1 MTTEQSVR
9 DTGGTG
15 QATMPIRTRKLQ
27 DLVAAMCSI
36 DTSDEPLDL
45 DAIARIRQ
53 RQFDDWIV
61 PAARSGLLTA
71 REIETLVQCWHAC
84 PRSLFDALLA
94 NSDELTR
101 RRCQA
106 IWNSIDPI
114 VAVSAGMCQA

>member
-1 MTTEQSVR
+1 MSTEQSVR

-15 QATMPIRTRKLQ
+15 QATMPIRIRKLQ

-53 RQFDDWIV
+53 CQFDDWVV
-61 PAARSGLLTA
+61 PAARSGLLA
-71 REIETLVQCWHAC
+71 AHEIEALVQCWYAC

-94 NSDELTR
+94 DSDELTR